1 MHTDSKPMDL
11 MKLKNWSDKCA
22 LNTCLVAYSS
32 ARMLQLITLN
42 RTPVDE
48 MGEADGTV
56 TSCLQRERIN
66 MVCHERGRKGDL

>member
-32 ARMLQLITLN
+32 ARML
-42 RTPVDE
+42 
-48 MGEADGTV
+48 
-56 TSCLQRERIN
+56 
-66 MVCHERGRKGDL
+66 